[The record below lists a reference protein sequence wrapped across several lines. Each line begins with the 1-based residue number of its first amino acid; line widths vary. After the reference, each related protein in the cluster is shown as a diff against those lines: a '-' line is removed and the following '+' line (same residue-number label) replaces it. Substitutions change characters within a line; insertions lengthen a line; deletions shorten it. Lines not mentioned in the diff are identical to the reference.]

1 MCGQSDLDSDIV
13 DKLKKARRTK
23 RGVHCKD
30 LIKLAHEIL
39 KKLKKGEESL
49 CVYVLALYLERI
61 PYLVDCAARRSL
73 RLEIDERVSMPIEA
87 PSPER
92 LSLSLIRCL
101 DEEISTLNLLRR
113 ASPCDFYQVTA
124 FLRLTSSWR
133 NKERIVGRVEA
144 IVRECA
150 PLCTSDEQRAILE
163 AVRKKLAEEGDKVIE
178 ALEKHSLYLIE
189 LFCKERSVELGS
201 VFCKNAEEVRTK

>member
-1 MCGQSDLDSDIV
+1 
-13 DKLKKARRTK
+13 
-23 RGVHCKD
+23 
-30 LIKLAHEIL
+30 
-39 KKLKKGEESL
+39 
-49 CVYVLALYLERI
+49 
-61 PYLVDCAARRSL
+61 
-73 RLEIDERVSMPIEA
+73 
-87 PSPER
+87 
-92 LSLSLIRCL
+92 
-101 DEEISTLNLLRR
+101 
-113 ASPCDFYQVTA
+113 
-124 FLRLTSSWR
+124 